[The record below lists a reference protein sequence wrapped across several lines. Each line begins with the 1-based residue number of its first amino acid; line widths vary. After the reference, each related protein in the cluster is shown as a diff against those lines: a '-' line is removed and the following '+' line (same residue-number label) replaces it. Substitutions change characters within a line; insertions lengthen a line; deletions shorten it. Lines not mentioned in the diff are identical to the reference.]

1 MLNLKIPKFN
11 QKRNSIEFS
20 SAYLDYT
27 NKETKLENENFCYG
41 FKEIDAAFRSISNN
55 FINVKEFECFTK
67 NLKYI
72 KENKEKDFKYKN
84 DNDKIFVIYPN
95 SIFFCE
101 IKHGFPDLSSGR
113 EKVIP
118 VQMKTQEESKH
129 DLTPYQVQLE
139 KLFRK
144 FIFFFD
150 IYKKTIIQKNI
161 QIVFLYDNVEAFRIF
176 TFDKIKEDTE
186 KILKKLSGK
195 FQNFN
200 KIIFQLIYFNYSN
213 YTKGQMIE
221 NKKKD
226 KTIEANNKTIKN
238 QENELNNKDKIIEE
252 KNKIIKEKENEL
264 KEIAKIME
272 DQTLDPVKKMALVQ
286 KLFQK

>member
-1 MLNLKIPKFN
+1 MIKF
-11 QKRNSIEFS
+11 
-20 SAYLDYT
+20 L
-27 NKETKLENENFCYG
+27 L
-41 FKEIDAAFRSISNN
+41 
-55 FINVKEFECFTK
+55 
-67 NLKYI
+67 YI
-72 KENKEKDFKYKN
+72 QILF
-84 DNDKIFVIYPN
+84 
-95 SIFFCE
+95 FFCE
-101 IKHGFPDLSSGR
+101 IKHGFQDLSSGK

-150 IYKKTIIQKNI
+150 IYKKTINQKNI
-161 QIVFLYDNVEAFRIF
+161 QIVFIYDNVEAIRIY

-213 YTKGQMIE
+213 YTKVQMIE
-221 NKKKD
+221 NKIKD
-226 KTIEANNKTIKN
+226 KTIKN
-238 QENELNNKDKIIEE
+238 QENELNNKDQIIEE

>member
-1 MLNLKIPKFN
+1 
-11 QKRNSIEFS
+11 
-20 SAYLDYT
+20 
-27 NKETKLENENFCYG
+27 
-41 FKEIDAAFRSISNN
+41 
-55 FINVKEFECFTK
+55 
-67 NLKYI
+67 
-72 KENKEKDFKYKN
+72 
-84 DNDKIFVIYPN
+84 
-95 SIFFCE
+95 
-101 IKHGFPDLSSGR
+101 
-113 EKVIP
+113 
-118 VQMKTQEESKH
+118 MKTQEESKN

-150 IYKKTIIQKNI
+150 IYKKTINQKNI
-161 QIVFLYDNVEAFRIF
+161 QIVCIYDNVEAIRIY

-238 QENELNNKDKIIEE
+238 QENELNNKDQIIEE
-252 KNKIIKEKENEL
+252 KNKTIKEKENEL
-264 KEIAKIME
+264 NEIAKIME
-272 DQTLDPVKKMALVQ
+272 NQTLNPVTKVALIQKFFKK
-286 KLFQK
+286 

>member
-1 MLNLKIPKFN
+1 MIKF
-11 QKRNSIEFS
+11 
-20 SAYLDYT
+20 L
-27 NKETKLENENFCYG
+27 L
-41 FKEIDAAFRSISNN
+41 
-55 FINVKEFECFTK
+55 
-67 NLKYI
+67 YI
-72 KENKEKDFKYKN
+72 QILF
-84 DNDKIFVIYPN
+84 
-95 SIFFCE
+95 FFCE
-101 IKHGFPDLSSGR
+101 IKHGFQDLSSGK

-118 VQMKTQEESKH
+118 VQMKTQEESKN

-150 IYKKTIIQKNI
+150 IYKKTINQKNI
-161 QIVFLYDNVEAFRIF
+161 QIVFIYDNVEAIRIY

-213 YTKGQMIE
+213 YTKVQMIE
-221 NKKKD
+221 NKIKD
-226 KTIEANNKTIKN
+226 KTIKN
-238 QENELNNKDKIIEE
+238 QENELNNKDQIIEE
-252 KNKIIKEKENEL
+252 KNKTIKEKENEL
-264 KEIAKIME
+264 NEIAKIME

>member
-1 MLNLKIPKFN
+1 MIKF
-11 QKRNSIEFS
+11 
-20 SAYLDYT
+20 L
-27 NKETKLENENFCYG
+27 L
-41 FKEIDAAFRSISNN
+41 
-55 FINVKEFECFTK
+55 
-67 NLKYI
+67 YI
-72 KENKEKDFKYKN
+72 QILF
-84 DNDKIFVIYPN
+84 
-95 SIFFCE
+95 FFCE
-101 IKHGFPDLSSGR
+101 IKHGFQDLSSGK

-150 IYKKTIIQKNI
+150 IYKKTINQKNI
-161 QIVFLYDNVEAFRIF
+161 QIVCIYDNVEAIRIY

-238 QENELNNKDKIIEE
+238 QENELNNKDQIIEE
-252 KNKIIKEKENEL
+252 KNKTIKEKENEL
-264 KEIAKIME
+264 NEIAKIME
-272 DQTLDPVKKMALVQ
+272 NQTLNPVTKVALIQ
-286 KLFQK
+286 KLFKKCSWFLNYINF